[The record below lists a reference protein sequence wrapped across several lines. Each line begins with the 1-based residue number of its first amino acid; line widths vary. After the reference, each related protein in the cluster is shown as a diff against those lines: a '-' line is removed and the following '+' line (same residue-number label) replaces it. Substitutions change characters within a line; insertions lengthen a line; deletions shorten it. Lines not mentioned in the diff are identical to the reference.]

1 MADSAEPPAS
11 LPPLEPTPLEPT
23 PLARLTATLGDLQSM
38 EVNVEPSSVAVVAVE
53 RYLRDLRVP
62 QEHGEHQPLQPS
74 FAYDVTVTDGERRL
88 KCSLA
93 LRLNHLVHTNRLKA
107 GCELLVLRYDV
118 GTAERLV
125 VGVRFPVI
133 ADAEVTAE
141 RSRLLVG
148 ADAEALPWARG
159 ASCADKPLGAARD
172 YYLPLWNSEDYH
184 GQRWEEATAEDVPV
198 RPARRATV
206 RSLAE
211 AAASGARGPPLVV
224 RLLHKSR
231 LLHFGRVDRLRPW
244 PYRVYLEVCD
254 GTGVVPAVLWNELCP
269 EWFRCLQPGQA
280 LVLRDYTLKDG
291 FAGRTWPDVYD
302 LGLPVFKKFEIN
314 LNSRN
319 PAADIR
325 VVHPRRVDPAWHLPE
340 GRYRFTRRR
349 DLGSLPADRACD
361 VIGLVSFVGR
371 QERIRKKEDPWRA
384 RDDFWVCRWVH
395 AVDASSEE
403 PFVLQLF
410 ATSQPDVHDLLRPA
424 TLVVCTQMRVRHGL
438 GGPYLTTSVESQV
451 FVSGQHAGKPYAA
464 EPAVL
469 EVAQWCCGIAD
480 DDFLARSAVGGCY
493 VFPPLPT
500 TLAEFAEGRP
510 TALTVTPLEELRSE
524 VARLHYRE
532 QKRLVVQGTI
542 AEVRYVELSEGAGGQ
557 ENGVH
562 DASPSASV
570 QGVEAAEEAAAA
582 VQPSQA
588 EDETEDEDDVPLTS
602 AQVVEWRSYNLRSRK
617 TEPRGAVASKHG
629 AAKKKPR
636 LDDVVGNHRQPGPP
650 GAPVDANEGSVA
662 NLFAPSAETTAG
674 PERGT
679 MLAASQEIPPARGPT
694 AREPNSAEALW
705 ETNDWS
711 GSQLVLAD
719 HLRLG
724 ELPAEAVMRRYDHER
739 RDAQR
744 ELFNLQPACRASL
757 PADAA
762 PDAGAFRPAC
772 DLVGY
777 FVVTLL
783 GLDRKVAL
791 DVPFVPVWDRGDRRA
806 ACPLAEERAGLL
818 EILAHG
824 SVPPGVSPLQVTE
837 SASPLAGR
845 RMLFV
850 LEQCR
855 LGADCVEV
863 TLNRAYPAPDG

>member
-1 MADSAEPPAS
+1 MAEPPAAS
-11 LPPLEPTPLEPT
+11 PPPAPTPPGPT

-62 QEHGEHQPLQPS
+62 QEHGEHQAPQPS

-93 LRLNHLVHTNRLKA
+93 LRLSHLVHTNRLKA

-133 ADAEVTAE
+133 ADAEVVAE

-148 ADAEALPWARG
+148 ADAEALPWALG

-172 YYLPLWNSEDYH
+172 YYLPLWNGEDYY
-184 GQRWEEATAEDVPV
+184 GRRWEEATAEDVPV
-198 RPARRATV
+198 RLARRATV
-206 RSLAE
+206 RSLE
-211 AAASGARGPPLVV
+211 EVAAAGARGPPLVV

-231 LLHFGRVDRLRPW
+231 LLHFGRVDRRRPW

-254 GTGVVPAVLWNELCP
+254 GTGVMPAVLWNELCP

-280 LVLRDYTLKDG
+280 LVLRDYTLKG
-291 FAGRTWPDVYD
+291 AFAGRTWPDVYD
-302 LGLPVFKKFEIN
+302 VGLPTFKTLEIN
-314 LNSRN
+314 LNSRH

-325 VVHPRRVDPAWHLPE
+325 VVHPRHVDPAWHLPE

-361 VIGLVSFVGR
+361 VVGLVSYVGR
-371 QERIRKKEDPWRA
+371 QERIRKKDEPWRA
-384 RDDFWVCRWVH
+384 RDDFWVSRWVH

-410 ATSQPDVHDLLRPA
+410 ATSQPDVHELLRPA

-451 FVSGQHAGKPYAA
+451 FVTGQHADKPYAA

-469 EVAQWCCGIAD
+469 EVARWCCGIAD
-480 DDFLARSAVGGCY
+480 DDFFARSAVGGCY
-493 VFPPLPT
+493 VFPPLPP
-500 TLAEFAEGRP
+500 TLAEFAEGLP
-510 TALTVTPLEELRSE
+510 TALAVTPLEELRSE
-524 VARLHYRE
+524 MARLHYRE
-532 QKRLVVQGTI
+532 RKRLVVQGTI
-542 AEVRYVELSEGAGGQ
+542 AEVRFVELSEAAGGQ
-557 ENGVH
+557 ENGGGH
-562 DASPSASV
+562 DAPPSAPV
-570 QGVEAAEEAAAA
+570 RGAEAAAEA
-582 VQPSQA
+582 PAPPSQA
-588 EDETEDEDDVPLTS
+588 EDETGDEDDFPLTS
-602 AQVVEWRSYNLRSRK
+602 AQVVEWRSYDLRSGKNPTGRGRRRQTRRRQK
-617 TEPRGAVASKHG
+617 EAEARRRRGGPPTARGAQRPGGREPRERRRLVWAVGGDVGRSRARAVAPDDADHVAG
-629 AAKKKPR
+629 DPAAR
-636 LDDVVGNHRQPGPP
+636 
-650 GAPVDANEGSVA
+650 GSA
-662 NLFAPSAETTAG
+662 
-674 PERGT
+674 
-679 MLAASQEIPPARGPT
+679 ARGPD
-694 AREPNSAEALW
+694 SAEALW
-705 ETNDWS
+705 ETNGWS

-744 ELFNLQPACRASL
+744 ELCNLQPARRASL
-757 PADAA
+757 PPRAA
-762 PDAGAFRPAC
+762 PAAEAFRPAC
-772 DLVGY
+772 DRVGY

-806 ACPLAEERAGLL
+806 ACALAEERAGLL

-837 SASPLAGR
+837 SASPLAGQ

-855 LGADCVEV
+855 LGADSVEV
-863 TLNRAYPAPDG
+863 TLNRAYPAPGM